1 MIIAFEGVD
10 GAGKNTLVT
19 AVEEELIAREIPVA
33 RVGFP
38 RYEQSIHAQL
48 AQAALYGQMGD
59 LLESVHGMAT
69 MFALDRAEVAEDLAA
84 FSADGY
90 VVILDR
96 YVASNAAY
104 SSARLHSSSDP
115 TTATAVVDWV
125 ADLEFG
131 TLGSPSPDLQ
141 VLVDVDAHVAQDRV
155 VHRAHEDS
163 TRAQDRYE
171 ANSQLQVDTVAAY
184 RRLAQDSWASEWL
197 VVNFDHGADVKQC
210 AHTVVDTIAGKLS
223 HEHTLADDNGK

>member
-19 AVEEELIAREIPVA
+19 AVEEELLAREIPVA

-38 RYEQSIHAQL
+38 RYEESVHAQL

-59 LLESVHGMAT
+59 LLDSIHGMAT
-69 MFALDRAEVAEDLAA
+69 LFALDRAEIAEDLAG
-84 FSADGY
+84 FSHDGY

-104 SSARLHSSSDP
+104 SVARLGDDS
-115 TTATAVVDWV
+115 AAEWV
-125 ADLEFG
+125 HELEFG
-131 TLGSPSPDLQ
+131 TLGSPLPDLQ

-155 VHRAHEDS
+155 AYRANEDAN
-163 TRAQDRYE
+163 RAQDRYE
-171 ANSQLQVDTVAAY
+171 ADSQLQANTVAAY
-184 RRLAQDSWASEWL
+184 RELATVDWASEWL
-197 VVNFDHGADVKQC
+197 VMNFDHAADVKQC
-210 AHTVVDTIAGKLS
+210 AQRVADKIAA
-223 HEHTLADDNGK
+223 TLPDDNGK